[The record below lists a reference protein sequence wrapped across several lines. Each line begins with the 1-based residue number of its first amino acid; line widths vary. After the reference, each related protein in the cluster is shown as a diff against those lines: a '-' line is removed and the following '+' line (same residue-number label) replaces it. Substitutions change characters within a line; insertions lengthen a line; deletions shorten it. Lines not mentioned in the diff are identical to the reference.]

1 MQTDLLLKQLQSSL
15 AELKISIEKFEK
27 HPSPSTQ
34 YAENLH
40 LSIQQTNKL
49 VSAYVVLKEH
59 KDVSPDLNLHL
70 KIMNEQQA
78 EEKMVVLDSKAKV
91 NQVTNFAPKV
101 TEDVNSKEVAAKP
114 DVEKLEIAEEVKVER
129 KLIPKIVINLN
140 DKFRVI
146 NELFAANATEYNIA
160 IEQIDAVTSKNDL
173 ENYLNGLQSIY
184 NWNDDNEVVKT
195 FFSLAKKRFA

>member
-1 MQTDLLLKQLQSSL
+1 MQTDILLKQLQSSL

-40 LSIQQTNKL
+40 LSIQHTNKL
-49 VSAYVVLKEH
+49 VSAYLVLKEH

-70 KIMNEQQA
+70 KIMNEQQP
-78 EEKMVVLDSKAKV
+78 EEKKAVIDSNAEV
-91 NQVTNFAPKV
+91 IQPATFAPKV

-114 DVEKLEIAEEVKVER
+114 DGEKSEIAEEVKVER
-129 KLIPKIVINLN
+129 KVIPKMVINLN

-146 NELFAANATEYNIA
+146 NELFAANSTEYNIA

-173 ENYLNGLQSIY
+173 ENYLKGLQSIY

>member
-1 MQTDLLLKQLQSSL
+1 MQTDILLKQLQSSL

-70 KIMNEQQA
+70 KIMNEQQP
-78 EEKMVVLDSKAKV
+78 EEKTVVIDSKAEV
-91 NQVTNFAPKV
+91 NQVVNFAPKI
-101 TEDVNSKEVAAKP
+101 TEDDNSKEVAVKP
-114 DVEKLEIAEEVKVER
+114 DVEKSEIAEEVKVER
-129 KLIPKIVINLN
+129 KVIPKMVINLN

-173 ENYLNGLQSIY
+173 ENYLKGLQSIY

>member
-70 KIMNEQQA
+70 KIMNEQQP
-78 EEKMVVLDSKAKV
+78 EEKMVVLDSKAEV

>member
-1 MQTDLLLKQLQSSL
+1 MQTDILLKQLQSSL

-40 LSIQQTNKL
+40 LSIQHTNKL
-49 VSAYVVLKEH
+49 VSAYLVLKEH

-70 KIMNEQQA
+70 KIMNEQQS
-78 EEKMVVLDSKAKV
+78 EEKKAVIDSNTEV
-91 NQVTNFAPKV
+91 IQVATFAPKV
-101 TEDVNSKEVAAKP
+101 TEDGNLKEVAAKP
-114 DVEKLEIAEEVKVER
+114 VGEKLENAVEVKLER
-129 KLIPKIVINLN
+129 KVIPKMVINLN

-146 NELFAANATEYNIA
+146 NELFAANTTEYNIA
-160 IEQIDAVTSKNDL
+160 IEQIDNVTSKNDL
-173 ENYLNGLQSIY
+173 ENYLKGLQSIY
-184 NWNDDNEVVKT
+184 NWNDDNEIVKT

>member
-78 EEKMVVLDSKAKV
+78 EEKMVVLDSKAEV

-101 TEDVNSKEVAAKP
+101 TEDVNSREVAAKP

>member
-1 MQTDLLLKQLQSSL
+1 MQTDILLKQLQSSL

-40 LSIQQTNKL
+40 LSIQHTNKL
-49 VSAYVVLKEH
+49 VSAYLVLKEH

-70 KIMNEQQA
+70 KIMNEQQP
-78 EEKMVVLDSKAKV
+78 EEKKAVIDSSTEV
-91 NQVTNFAPKV
+91 IQVATFAPKV
-101 TEDVNSKEVAAKP
+101 TADGNLKEVAAKP
-114 DVEKLEIAEEVKVER
+114 VGEKLENAEEVKLESKV
-129 KLIPKIVINLN
+129 IPKMVINLN

-146 NELFAANATEYNIA
+146 NELFAANANEYNIA
-160 IEQIDAVTSKNDL
+160 IEQIDTITSKNDL
-173 ENYLNGLQSIY
+173 ENYLKGLQSIY

>member
-1 MQTDLLLKQLQSSL
+1 
-15 AELKISIEKFEK
+15 
-27 HPSPSTQ
+27 
-34 YAENLH
+34 
-40 LSIQQTNKL
+40 
-49 VSAYVVLKEH
+49 LKEH

-70 KIMNEQQA
+70 KIMNEQQP
-78 EEKMVVLDSKAKV
+78 EEKKAVIDSNAEV
-91 NQVTNFAPKV
+91 IQPATFAPKV

-114 DVEKLEIAEEVKVER
+114 DGEKSEIAEEVKVER
-129 KLIPKIVINLN
+129 KVIPKMVINLN

-146 NELFAANATEYNIA
+146 NELFAANSTEYNIA

-173 ENYLNGLQSIY
+173 ENYLKGLQSIY